1 MKIELINKILIFLII
16 GILISCD
23 HGIDPEKPEEIK
35 AKSTGISGTIFYKN
49 WPPLPPEPD
58 SLYNLKLV
66 IYKEYPP
73 QDLMG
78 EVIEYFPEYFEEN
91 LTYRV
96 DSTTYAVS
104 IDTGYYEYIV
114 VAQQYGQYV
123 YFDWWVVGHYDTTLQ
138 DSIPTGVTVYQDSII
153 NNINI
158 FVDFDSVLFKPPEP

>member
-1 MKIELINKILIFLII
+1 MNKELMNKTLLILVL
-16 GILISCD
+16 GILFACD
-23 HGIDPEKPEEIK
+23 HGIDPEKIEETITTN
-35 AKSTGISGTIFYKN
+35 SGISGTIFYKN

-66 IYKEYPP
+66 VYKEYPP

-78 EVIEYFPEYFEEN
+78 EVIEYFPENFEEN

-96 DSTTYAVS
+96 DSATYAVS

-138 DSIPTGVTVYQDSII
+138 DTIPTAITVYQDSII
-153 NNINI
+153 DNINI
-158 FVDFDSVLFKPPEP
+158 YVDFDSVLFKPPEP